1 MSDVTPLLRTEA
13 FKGKTLI
20 AHYCEGFDFQ
30 LLYEDM
36 YSYASVVQG
45 KLDPPIMKG
54 NKIMEGKLY
63 NDITLID
70 SFNYMMTGLSEI
82 PKMSAFEELAKGY
95 FPHKFNLPQFQN
107 YAGPIP
113 AVDYY
118 FEYLEKKE
126 GAKTSFWLGMQNRS
140 PIVCC
145 TIFTTR

>member
-1 MSDVTPLLRTEA
+1 MYRQTVSWVEMQCTDGEPTKTHVFQTMSDLITLLRTEV

-20 AHYCEGFDFQ
+20 AHYGQGFDFQ

-54 NKIMEGKLY
+54 DRIMKGKLY

-82 PKMSAFEELAKGY
+82 PKMFAFEE
-95 FPHKFNLPQFQN
+95 
-107 YAGPIP
+107 
-113 AVDYY
+113 
-118 FEYLEKKE
+118 
-126 GAKTSFWLGMQNRS
+126 
-140 PIVCC
+140 
-145 TIFTTR
+145 